1 SRRVA
6 VESHAFEMSAPSI
19 ASTRSQAELRMVS
32 PDAAVLARHARSAAH
47 EAARRFFRSLAHDG
61 AAFENGLRV
70 SSTSKHRPA
79 DPRGILRDIAADED
93 RRSVVA
99 RDRAARALDVLTRD
113 LAVDEARRRSSGAV
127 DRPSLRVERIAF
139 AAG

>member
-1 SRRVA
+1 
-6 VESHAFEMSAPSI
+6 MQDPSI
-19 ASTRSQAELRMVS
+19 AANRSQAELRMVS
-32 PDAAVLARHARSAAH
+32 PDDAVLERHDRFVAHEDARHFSRSI
-47 EAARRFFRSLAHDG
+47 AHDG

-70 SSTSKHRPA
+70 RTTSKHRPA

-139 AAG
+139 AAGPLPASN